1 MLSIWQSKRNRER
14 GHAMSTEHES
24 GRSFATFLGG
34 AVLGLAAMYM
44 LDPDRGRRRR
54 AIVGDKAASLALDTQ
69 RALRAATRDATHRI
83 EGLRA
88 RARHLLTDEP
98 VPDDLQLIERVRAR
112 MGRLVSH
119 PHAIQVG
126 ANRGRV
132 TLSGPVLA
140 YEVDRLLDAVRSVWG
155 VSSLDNKL
163 AVYNDADSISSLQ
176 GSGESPAAQA
186 RYDHWTPTARG
197 AAIIAGSG
205 LSLFGLSERSVL
217 GLVFAAGG
225 AALAVRG
232 ATNRPLFADAQT
244 LGEIDERLLPV
255 PADEAVPPN
264 IAQPAGSRTPA

>member
-1 MLSIWQSKRNRER
+1 
-14 GHAMSTEHES
+14 
-24 GRSFATFLGG
+24 
-34 AVLGLAAMYM
+34 MYM

-54 AIVGDKAASLALDTQ
+54 AIVGDKATSLALDTQ
-69 RALRAATRDATHRI
+69 RALRAASRDAAHRI

-88 RARHLLTDEP
+88 RARHLLTDQP

-140 YEVDRLLDAVRSVWG
+140 HEVDRLLDAVRSVWG

-163 AVYNDADSISSLQ
+163 VVHDHADSISSLQ
-176 GSGESPAAQA
+176 GSGQSPPPQTG
-186 RYDHWTPTARG
+186 YDYWTPTARG

-205 LSLFGLSERSVL
+205 LSLVGLSSRSLV
-217 GLVFAAGG
+217 GLLVAVGG

-232 ATNRPLFADAQT
+232 ATNQPLFRDSGAR
-244 LGEIDERLLPV
+244 GEVDERWLPL
-255 PADEAVPPN
+255 PADEATPPD
-264 IAQPAGSRTPA
+264 IAQPLGSRTPA